1 MPSQLRALR
10 LLTWS
15 GTVPNNAQYVVT
27 EGGLQQDQLMQAR
40 RSEVANLDRERQLR
54 NATPDPTKSLTSR
67 NSEAK
72 VIKWHVTQ
80 AEASNLRGIIDA
92 FVNTCQRWRLNH
104 DERMILLG
112 YRPHDVIGQQVL
124 AGRVIP
130 SSQDVEDR
138 VGCVVGISLGLGTV
152 FGESINAEIGWI
164 RKPRAKLNDKTAIA
178 YMLEGHMV
186 NLFIIDE
193 MVKHER
199 GL

>member
-1 MPSQLRALR
+1 M
-10 LLTWS
+10 
-15 GTVPNNAQYVVT
+15 PNNAQSVVT
-27 EGGLQQDQLMQAR
+27 EGGLQEDQLMQAR

-54 NATPDPTKSLTSR
+54 SAAPHPIKSLTSR
-67 NSEAK
+67 NSGAQ
-72 VIKWHVTQ
+72 VIQWPVNQ
-80 AEASNLRGIIDA
+80 AEASSLRGIIDA

-104 DERMILLG
+104 DDRMILLG

-124 AGRVIP
+124 AGLVSP

-152 FGESINAEIGWI
+152 FGEAIDAEIGWL
-164 RKPRAKLNDKTAIA
+164 RQPRAKLNDKSAIG
-178 YMLEGHMV
+178 YMLEGHMA
-186 NLFIIDE
+186 NLFVITE